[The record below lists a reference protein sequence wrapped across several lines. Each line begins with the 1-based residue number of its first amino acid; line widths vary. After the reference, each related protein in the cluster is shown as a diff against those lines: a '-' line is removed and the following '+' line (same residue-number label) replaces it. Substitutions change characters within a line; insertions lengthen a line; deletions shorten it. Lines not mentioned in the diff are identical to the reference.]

1 MLAKALSATADLSK
15 VHPRAPNNEIGRS
28 AERML
33 QATAQHLGGSEKLEA
48 HLQQNLETLKS
59 SNVRGRRA
67 HGVWFLLAQ
76 DALNYLAIFVT
87 LAGFASGVYILLYST
102 SWPLRIASM
111 GLLAYVKIL
120 SFLVHHE
127 LAHGNV
133 FKTRS
138 YNQTW
143 GSLIDVVNG
152 AQYWT
157 FEELKRQHIE
167 HHKDKVDYVSFDAPA
182 LMKSLPRPIELLL
195 VVLEYFY
202 FPALAYVTHWRSAT
216 AVYWHPERRHARL
229 RTTLVL
235 LFRTSLYA
243 AMGYIN
249 PLGLFLYFL
258 SHNLFINSYR
268 VLDCFSHTFEE
279 LPVGSEAPKGLT
291 AAYEQN
297 RTVSL
302 MTTRSR
308 KSLLNILFLN
318 FGYHGAHHVDPSGP
332 WLGYV
337 GIDSMI
343 FDGCGAEMP
352 RHVALADLLV
362 HFHRQRINRI
372 YNEEGMGVPVVDE
385 KGNLSTRLLF
395 GVLDPSILML
405 EIAPLTKK
413 DH

>member
-1 MLAKALSATADLSK
+1 MLARALSATAVLSK
-15 VHPRAPNNEIGRS
+15 IHPRAPNDEIGRS
-28 AERML
+28 SERMM
-33 QATAQHLGGSEKLEA
+33 QATAKNLGGDEELEA
-48 HLQQNLETLKS
+48 RLQQNLNDIKA
-59 SNVRGRRA
+59 SNVRGRRS
-67 HGVWFLLAQ
+67 HTWWFLRLQ
-76 DALNYLAIFVT
+76 DTVNYFAIFVT
-87 LAGFASGVYILLYST
+87 LAGFALGVYTLLYST

-127 LAHGNV
+127 LAHGNI
-133 FKTRS
+133 FKSRKM
-138 YNQTW
+138 NQDC
-143 GSLIDVVNG
+143 GRIIDIVNG
-152 AQYWT
+152 SQYWT
-157 FEELKRQHIE
+157 FEELQRQHIE
-167 HHKDKVDYVSFDAPA
+167 HHQDKVDYVSFDAPE
-182 LMKSLPRPIELLL
+182 LMRWLPSPIEKVL

-202 FPALAYVTHWRSAT
+202 FPALAYVTHWRSVT
-216 AVYWHPERRHARL
+216 AVYWHPQRRPMRL

-235 LFRTSLYA
+235 AFRSACYA
-243 AMGYIN
+243 LMGWIN

-258 SHNLFINSYR
+258 SHNLFINAYR

-318 FGYHGAHHVDPSGP
+318 FGYHGAHHIDPSGP
-332 WLGYV
+332 WLAYDT
-337 GIDSMI
+337 IDSMI
-343 FDGCGAEMP
+343 FKGCGSEMP
-352 RHVALADLLV
+352 RHVTLADLLV
-362 HFHRQRINRI
+362 HFHKERIHRI

-405 EIAPLTKK
+405 EIAPLESKA
-413 DH
+413 H